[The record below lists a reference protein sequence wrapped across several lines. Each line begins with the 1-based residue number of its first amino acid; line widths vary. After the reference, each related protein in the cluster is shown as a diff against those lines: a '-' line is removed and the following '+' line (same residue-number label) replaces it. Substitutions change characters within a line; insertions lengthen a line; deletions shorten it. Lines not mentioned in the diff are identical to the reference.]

1 MEKEFDDL
9 IKELLKEEASHTVE
23 PSEGHSLRF
32 LDKLNRQKAPK
43 KSVVWKRF
51 SIAASFAILLGL
63 GAVALNQNS
72 SKEYGLASVSAEMKQ
87 AETYFTTTIEREMQS
102 VKNEISP
109 ETQKIIEDG
118 LIQIQILETEY
129 QNLEQDLIKSG
140 NDQRVIYAMIKNFQT
155 RIEILEAI
163 LEQTETIKNL
173 KTIPDENI
181 I

>member
-1 MEKEFDDL
+1 
-9 IKELLKEEASHTVE
+9 
-23 PSEGHSLRF
+23 
-32 LDKLNRQKAPK
+32 
-43 KSVVWKRF
+43 
-51 SIAASFAILLGL
+51 
-63 GAVALNQNS
+63 
-72 SKEYGLASVSAEMKQ
+72 
-87 AETYFTTTIEREMQS
+87 
-102 VKNEISP
+102 
-109 ETQKIIEDG
+109 TQKIIEDG

-163 LEQTETIKNL
+163 LEQTETIKKL